1 MKLGFPWRQVLGTTL
16 VFAVLGP
23 LAGAL
28 PWAAMMLYE
37 TIHGGHGAV
46 DFNSVVGSFLGLAF
60 FAYLFGLIPA
70 ALAGFVAGFARQRWS
85 GWRWVLACAF
95 IGLGVATVYGMV
107 LFVDRRDGSL
117 GSNLLQA
124 AFILGMPGF
133 LGGALASAVLA
144 RGKATTSS

>member
-16 VFAVLGP
+16 
-23 LAGAL
+23 
-28 PWAAMMLYE
+28 
-37 TIHGGHGAV
+37 
-46 DFNSVVGSFLGLAF
+46 
-60 FAYLFGLIPA
+60 
-70 ALAGFVAGFARQRWS
+70 
-85 GWRWVLACAF
+85 

-107 LFVDRRDGSL
+107 LFVDRRDGAF